1 MAASVAL
8 INSEISLGLQVG
20 SVLIPII
27 KGAITSIKQELSPQ
41 GAVTYTVVIATDSAE
56 LADVAQVSLAD
67 LIAINAELKAQGA
80 KTLDVPPSTPP
91 APSAAPSS

>member
-1 MAASVAL
+1 MAAATLAL

-27 KGAITSIKQELSPQ
+27 KGAIADIKQELTPQ
-41 GAVTYTVVIATDSAE
+41 GTVTYTVVIATDQAE
-56 LADVAQVSLAD
+56 LADVASISIAD

-80 KTLDVPPSTPP
+80 KPLDVPPAPP
-91 APSAAPSS
+91 AAS